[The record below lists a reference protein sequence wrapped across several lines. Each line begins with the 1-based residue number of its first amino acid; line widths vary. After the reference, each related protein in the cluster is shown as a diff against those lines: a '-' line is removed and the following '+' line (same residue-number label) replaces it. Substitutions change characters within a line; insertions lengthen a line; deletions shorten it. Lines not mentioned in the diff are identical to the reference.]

1 MQVFTFFNIEVKV
14 FAPIL
19 KIVSEIW
26 GVFSDGD
33 GEMGVVSEN
42 WGVFSD
48 GDGEM
53 GVVSENWGVFSD
65 REGGTGVRCG

>member
-1 MQVFTFFNIEVKV
+1 MEMVKWELYPRIGA
-14 FAPIL
+14 F
-19 KIVSEIW
+19 
-26 GVFSDGD
+26 
-33 GEMGVVSEN
+33 
-42 WGVFSD
+42 FSD